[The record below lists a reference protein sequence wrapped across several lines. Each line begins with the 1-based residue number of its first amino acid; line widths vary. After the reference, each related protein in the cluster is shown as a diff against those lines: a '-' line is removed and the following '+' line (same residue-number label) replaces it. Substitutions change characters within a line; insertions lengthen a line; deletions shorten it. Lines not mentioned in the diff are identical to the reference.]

1 MATAKTVAFAETP
14 VTIHVK
20 RASEPGKLPDGS
32 EAWDVE
38 SKVMNTG
45 ETFPLS
51 DMPPYLSEAIRKGNV
66 PGLVAV
72 TEAQAKKIAKFVET
86 NMGIGAFVG
95 SEQES
100 DPNFPAEEF

>member
-1 MATAKTVAFAETP
+1 MAAAKTVAFAETSMT
-14 VTIHVK
+14 VHVK
-20 RASEPGKLPDGS
+20 RASEPGVLPDGT

-38 SKVMNTG
+38 STIMSAGQTL
-45 ETFPLS
+45 PLS
-51 DMPPYLSEAIRKGNV
+51 DMPPYLSEAIRKGDV

-72 TEAQAKKIAKFVET
+72 TDAQAKKIANFMKT

-100 DPNFPAEEF
+100 DPSFPAEEF

>member
-1 MATAKTVAFAETP
+1 MATAKTVAFAEIP

-20 RASEPGKLPDGS
+20 RSSEPGVLPDGT

-38 SKVMNTG
+38 SKNMSAG
-45 ETFPLS
+45 QTFPLS
-51 DMPPYLSEAIRKGNV
+51 DMPPYLSEAVKGGKV

-72 TEAQAKKIAKFVET
+72 TEAQAKKIAKFMET

-100 DPNFPAEEF
+100 DPNFPAQEY